1 MDDIQT
7 PGGLLASFS
16 TWRELLGAVA
26 IGALIMLF
34 EWLRRRPRDNA
45 REGADI
51 ASDNARG
58 GTYEM
63 LARENESLTAE
74 NAALREKVSALERID
89 ALRESRFINL
99 KRDFTIFKQMVIDGV
114 QVELAEKYVQ
124 HSALA
129 ELDEGPK

>member
-1 MDDIQT
+1 MDPNLDHV
-7 PGGLLASFS
+7 PGGWVGALAGV
-16 TWRELLGAVA
+16 LAA
-26 IGALIMLF
+26 IGGAYTI
-34 EWLRRRPRDNA
+34 WLGRHKAAASDR
-45 REGADI
+45 ADI

-74 NAALREKVSALERID
+74 NAALREKVSALQRMD
-89 ALRESRFINL
+89 ALHESRFSIL
-99 KRDFTIFKQMVIDGV
+99 RRDFAIFKQMVIDGV

-129 ELDEGPK
+129 ELDEAPK

>member
-1 MDDIQT
+1 MNET
-7 PGGLLASFS
+7 LSGLGLWGAAIASLLTGAA
-16 TWRELLGAVA
+16 TWWLTRAKREASD
-26 IGALIMLF
+26 
-34 EWLRRRPRDNA
+34 R
-45 REGADI
+45 ADV

-63 LARENESLTAE
+63 LAQENNSLTAE
-74 NAALREKVSALERID
+74 NATLREKVSALERID
-89 ALRESRFINL
+89 AMRESRFINL